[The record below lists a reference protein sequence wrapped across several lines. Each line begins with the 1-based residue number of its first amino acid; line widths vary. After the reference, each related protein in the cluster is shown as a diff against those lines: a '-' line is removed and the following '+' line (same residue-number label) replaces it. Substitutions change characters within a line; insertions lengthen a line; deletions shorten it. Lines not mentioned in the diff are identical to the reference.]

1 MGYLALYR
9 KYRPSKFSEVTGQ
22 KYIIDILKN
31 AVKTQN
37 ISHAYLFSGP
47 RGTGK
52 TSVAKIFARSVNCLN
67 PKDGESCG
75 KCEMCKAIKDND
87 IDIIEIDAAS
97 NNGVDEIREIRSNV
111 KLMPTVGKYKVYII
125 DEVHMLS
132 AGAFNA
138 LLKTLE
144 EPPQHIIFILAT
156 TEIQKIPLTIISR
169 CQKFDFKKI
178 SDKDI
183 SKKLKEILKLEE
195 KSLSDDV
202 ISLIAKISD
211 GGLRD
216 AINLLDQIVTSSSN
230 DITVDDIYNLNGDI
244 SEIELEQLFDYLI
257 NGDIAG
263 ILKTIDDFYD
273 RGKNIYSII
282 DRLILMTRNININNN
297 VNNYFN
303 SEIQQKYEKYFNLS
317 NDVTNYISSKLINL
331 SNEIRKSEEQKL
343 LLEISLLEII
353 ENLHK
358 KVEQKEIKNVN
369 DTEIKCE
376 EKEIKIEENDEKII
390 SREIISIRI
399 NNVLAKANKEILKKA
414 KEKLMDISEYISNA
428 KYNKLVNIVNEMEL
442 VVASDDHLLFCSDN
456 EGKLNLFLINLEKIE
471 KFMSEILESK
481 YKVAAVTDEEWNKI
495 KKEYIKNIQNGI
507 KYILQEEPKIKK
519 AKNSKAKNEIVQEI
533 FGEEKID
540 IK

>member
-519 AKNSKAKNEIVQEI
+519 AKNSKAKNEIAQEI

>member
-195 KSLSDDV
+195 KYLSDDV

-230 DITVDDIYNLNGDI
+230 NITVDDIYNLNGDI

-399 NNVLAKANKEILKKA
+399 NNVLAKANKEFLRKS

-519 AKNSKAKNEIVQEI
+519 AKNAKAKNEIAQEI